1 MWCRGQCPLEGRR
14 GSKTEYIS
22 QKLESR
28 VRANISVMVQTKAKG
43 HMTGWGA
50 CGRFGFSHSANWDR
64 MLECEANIG
73 FHFIMPLLYETSVIR
88 LRLVGLLCGTE
99 LRFFTDTTN
108 LAALKVDIITAAL
121 PVSSIDPSCVI
132 RRQLL
137 DAFGESVS

>member
-64 MLECEANIG
+64 TDFYSCSVHLHCAELSLLS
-73 FHFIMPLLYETSVIR
+73 FPLGVTKH
-88 LRLVGLLCGTE
+88 GT
-99 LRFFTDTTN
+99 
-108 LAALKVDIITAAL
+108 
-121 PVSSIDPSCVI
+121 
-132 RRQLL
+132 
-137 DAFGESVS
+137 